1 MAILIVLS
9 AILSIIISGW
19 TCRKTKELQ
28 SLLPP
33 DKSVPGFTYSFH
45 LKKQEVSRSDKRR
58 KQTQKLFLTD
68 LSISLFLPKGHENSS
83 SKCSIIIG
91 YNWLHPSIFKAIY
104 KIWIVLSTGRQFCDT
119 TLFISL
125 QWSSLHSI
133 SFVTPQSTSFVQQ
146 PWASPHL
153 THCTLVSVTPNAL
166 SATKRNYLLK
176 NHCSGR

>member
-1 MAILIVLS
+1 MQENERA
-9 AILSIIISGW
+9 
-19 TCRKTKELQ
+19 TK
-28 SLLPP
+28 SSP

-45 LKKQEVSRSDKRR
+45 LKKQEVSHSDKRR